1 MRRIN
6 EQINGM
12 VGTKMIIFAVLG
24 LLAIGGVNVVFYKM
38 IKEELKKRKLI
49 WSLILPSVNDI
60 EKKYPN
66 SKLIYN

>member
-49 WSLILPSVNDI
+49 
-60 EKKYPN
+60 
-66 SKLIYN
+66 

>member
-1 MRRIN
+1 
-6 EQINGM
+6 M

-49 WSLILPSVNDI
+49 WSLILSSASDIDENIQKVN
-60 EKKYPN
+60 
-66 SKLIYN
+66 

>member
-1 MRRIN
+1 
-6 EQINGM
+6 M

-49 WSLILPSVNDI
+49 
-60 EKKYPN
+60 
-66 SKLIYN
+66 